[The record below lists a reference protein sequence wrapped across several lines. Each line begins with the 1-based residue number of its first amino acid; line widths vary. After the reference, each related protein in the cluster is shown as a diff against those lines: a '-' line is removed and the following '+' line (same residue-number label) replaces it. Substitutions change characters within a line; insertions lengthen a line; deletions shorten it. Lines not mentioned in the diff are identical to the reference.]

1 MYGGMWNVNLMN
13 GNVGTKS
20 LLPMMVCPQIVSDNR
35 GGVAAEILVF
45 GLLFRESAEP
55 HLQFAT
61 SFTAC

>member
-45 GLLFRESAEP
+45 GLLFRESVEP
-55 HLQFAT
+55 HSQFAT